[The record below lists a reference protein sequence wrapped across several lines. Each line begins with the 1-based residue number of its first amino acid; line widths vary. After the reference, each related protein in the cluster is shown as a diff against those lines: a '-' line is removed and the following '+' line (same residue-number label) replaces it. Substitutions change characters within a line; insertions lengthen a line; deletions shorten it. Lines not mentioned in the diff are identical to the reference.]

1 MTASNAGD
9 PAMDPG
15 DARPGATGPDILDP
29 VTVRP
34 AQPGPSERPRTG
46 GDAAVGA
53 HEGGADSGLAD
64 LGQAGPDRAGSRER
78 IAAIGGRL
86 MSPMPADRLWGWVGP
101 LVVTAFAAVLRFSR
115 LSVPHA
121 VDYDES
127 SYIKDAW
134 SILQHGVEWNPI
146 ANPAGY
152 PPGQSYVNNLLLSGG
167 THIFAPCSGYS
178 CGEAVVHPEVGKYLI
193 AIGEWVF
200 GLNPFG
206 YRVASA
212 VFGSLAIL
220 LMCRIARRLTRS
232 TLLGCIAGLLL
243 SLDGME
249 FVLSRT
255 GILDI
260 FLMFF
265 VLAAFGAMLIDR
277 DVSRSR
283 LAEAV
288 VLRPGDEAGPGL
300 GIRKWR
306 VLAGLLIGLACAVKQ
321 DASWYIPAFIGLS
334 VAWDISARRAAGLRA
349 SWYGGIVRDGK
360 WLPLTLVVVPFVT
373 YVVTWI
379 NWMVTQ
385 TGYYRDYARTL
396 GVRTPVIEALYSL
409 FKYHQST
416 FGFDIH
422 LRAQHPYMSQPWDW
436 IVLSRPVSFYYA
448 GYTNAAGTHP
458 CPATGCPPGPSWSQE
473 VLPLGNPAIWWV
485 SIPAV
490 LFCLGWWL
498 TRRDWRAGA
507 SLLGIIAGWLPW
519 FLFLK
524 RTPQFD
530 YYSLDFLPFLV
541 LCITLCLGLIIG
553 PARAS
558 PRRRAIG
565 AAIAGTYVLAV
576 LILFWYFYPI
586 LAGQIIP
593 HSWWSARMWY
603 RGWI

>member
-1 MTASNAGD
+1 
-9 PAMDPG
+9 
-15 DARPGATGPDILDP
+15 
-29 VTVRP
+29 
-34 AQPGPSERPRTG
+34 
-46 GDAAVGA
+46 
-53 HEGGADSGLAD
+53 
-64 LGQAGPDRAGSRER
+64 
-78 IAAIGGRL
+78 
-86 MSPMPADRLWGWVGP
+86 MPAGRLWGWVGP

-121 VDYDES
+121 VSYDETD
-127 SYIKDAW
+127 YVKDAW
-134 SILQHGVEWNPI
+134 SILRHGVEWNPV

-152 PPGQSYVNNLLLSGG
+152 PPARVTRTTCCCRGARTSLRPALA
-167 THIFAPCSGYS
+167 T
-178 CGEAVVHPEVGKYLI
+178 
-193 AIGEWVF
+193 
-200 GLNPFG
+200 FG

-232 TLLGCIAGLLL
+232 TLLGCIAGVLL

-260 FLMFF
+260 FLMCL
-265 VLAAFGAMLIDR
+265 VLAAFGAM
-277 DVSRSR
+277 
-283 LAEAV
+283 
-288 VLRPGDEAGPGL
+288 
-300 GIRKWR
+300 
-306 VLAGLLIGLACAVKQ
+306 LIGLACAVKQ
-321 DASWYIPAFIGLS
+321 DAAWYIPAFTGLS
-334 VAWDISARRAAGLRA
+334 VAWDISARRDAGLRA
-349 SWYGGIVRDGK
+349 SRRGGIVRDGK
-360 WLPLTLVVVPFVT
+360 WLPLTLVVIPFVT

-379 NWMVTQ
+379 NWMVAQ
-385 TGYYRDYARTL
+385 TGHYRDYARAH
-396 GVRTPVIEALYSL
+396 GVHTPVIEALYSL
-409 FKYHQST
+409 FKYHQT
-416 FGFDIH
+416 TIDFDIH
-422 LRAQHPYMSQPWDW
+422 LRDSHPYMSQPWDW

-485 SIPAV
+485 SIPAM

-507 SLLGIIAGWLPW
+507 SLVGILAGWLPW

-530 YYSLDFLPFLV
+530 YYSLEFLPFLV
-541 LCITLCLGLIIG
+541 LCVTLCLGLIIG

-565 AAIAGTYVLAV
+565 AAIAGAYVLAV

-593 HSWWSARMWY
+593 YSSWSARMWY

>member
-1 MTASNAGD
+1 MLDDREQAVM
-9 PAMDPG
+9 PA
-15 DARPGATGPDILDP
+15 L
-29 VTVRP
+29 
-34 AQPGPSERPRTG
+34 
-46 GDAAVGA
+46 GA
-53 HEGGADSGLAD
+53 HEGGAGSGTAD
-64 LGQAGPDRAGSRER
+64 LGQAGPDRGADRAGSRER
-78 IAAIGGRL
+78 IAAIGDRL

-101 LVVTAFAAVLRFSR
+101 LAVTAFAAILRFSR

-121 VDYDES
+121 VNYDETD
-127 SYIKDAW
+127 YIKDAW

-152 PPGQSYVNNLLLSGG
+152 PPGQSYANNLLLSGG

-178 CGEAVVHPEVGKYLI
+178 CGEAVTHPEVGKYLI

-232 TLLGCIAGLLL
+232 TLLGCIAGVLL

-260 FLMFF
+260 FLMSF

-277 DVSRSR
+277 DMSRSR
-283 LAEAV
+283 LAQAV
-288 VLRPGDEAGPGL
+288 VLRPGDEAGPEL

-321 DASWYIPAFIGLS
+321 DAVWYIPAFAGLS

-349 SWYGGIVRDGK
+349 SRRGGIVRDGK
-360 WLPLTLVVVPFVT
+360 WLPLTLVVIPFMT

-385 TGYYRDYARTL
+385 TGYYRDYARAH
-396 GVRTPVIEALYSL
+396 GVHTPVVEALYSL
-409 FKYHQST
+409 FKYHQT
-416 FGFDIH
+416 TIDFDIH
-422 LRAQHPYMSQPWDW
+422 LKHSHPYMSQPWDW
-436 IVLSRPVSFYYA
+436 IVLSRPVSFYYT

-485 SIPAV
+485 SIPAM

-519 FLFLK
+519 FLFIK

-530 YYSLDFLPFLV
+530 YYSLEFLPFLV

-593 HSWWSARMWY
+593 YSSWSARMWY